1 MIFDP
6 PQGRRHLQAP
16 ATVLALGGASWPQLG
31 SDGAWWPRLQTAG
44 ADLVPLQAS
53 NCGFDVAWSDHLR
66 QRHAGAP
73 LKGVAIRIGDDWHQA
88 GEMVLT
94 ATGGE
99 GSLVYAASARLRE
112 RIKVDG
118 QATFKL
124 DLLHARSAEWVRAEL
139 AHPRGTRSLA
149 THLKT
154 RLKLDGAK
162 AALIWERVPKAMQ
175 ADPAKLA
182 ACIKA
187 LEVTV
192 TATRPMAE
200 SISTAGGV
208 RFEGL
213 DDQLMLRCQ
222 PGVFVAGEMLDWE
235 APTGGYLLTASF
247 STGQVAGQGAA
258 AWLRAQR

>member
-1 MIFDP
+1 M
-6 PQGRRHLQAP
+6 
-16 ATVLALGGASWPQLG
+16 
-31 SDGAWWPRLQTAG
+31 LQTAG
-44 ADLVPLQAS
+44 ADLAPLQAS
-53 NCGFDVAWSDHLR
+53 NCGFDVDWSDHLR

-73 LKGVAIRIGDDWHQA
+73 LKGVALSVGDDWQQA

-94 ATGGE
+94 ASGVE

-112 RIKVDG
+112 RIAIDG

-124 DLLHARSAEWVRAEL
+124 DLLHTRSLDWVHAEL

-149 THLKT
+149 THLNT

-162 AALIWERVPKAMQ
+162 AALIWELVPKAVQ
-175 ADPAKLA
+175 ADPAQLA

-187 LEVTV
+187 MPVTV
-192 TATRPMAE
+192 RAARPLAE
-200 SISTAGGV
+200 AISTAGGM

-213 DDQLMLRCQ
+213 DGQLMLRCQ

-247 STGQVAGQGAA
+247 STGQAAGQGAA
-258 AWLRAQR
+258 AWLRAQG